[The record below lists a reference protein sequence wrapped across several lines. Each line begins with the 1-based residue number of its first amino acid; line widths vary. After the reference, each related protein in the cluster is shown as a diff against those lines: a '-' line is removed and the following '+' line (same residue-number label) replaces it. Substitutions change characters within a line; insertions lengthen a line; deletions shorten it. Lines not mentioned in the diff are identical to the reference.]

1 MFVMSGEGAFTTAE
15 ELLKQRSPMMKSE
28 VSTLTLLSS
37 VTSQSLAVSFANMK
51 FQAFEFSSC
60 FSEGWI
66 LIVEV
71 ASRRTT
77 CVLPVGSST

>member
-1 MFVMSGEGAFTTAE
+1 
-15 ELLKQRSPMMKSE
+15 
-28 VSTLTLLSS
+28 
-37 VTSQSLAVSFANMK
+37 MK

-60 FSEGWI
+60 FSDGWI

-77 CVLPVGSST
+77 WVLPVGSVTKPTPCMIHWWPVRTPHHFTVPPSYWEM